1 MPYLDQSGLTR
12 LWDRMKAAFAPK
24 SHTHKASEVTGVVT
38 DTRINGESITADGV
52 ADVLVKGAYGGLT
65 YGKDGL
71 MVKYGNGL
79 QTNQNGHLFVET
91 ASDANVTERANYK
104 PLGCNRIDYAVKAAM
119 CDGKGTAWTAAEQA
133 AARERMGVD
142 AAIDAK
148 ANIAS
153 PAFTGNPTAP
163 TPSFGDSSK
172 SLATTEFVA
181 AAIAGAGAPTD
192 YVVAQGTCDFW
203 EWRMWASGVAE
214 CWGSTG
220 ETSVPVTTAWGSLF
234 EGPAHSNGFPGNTGS
249 SALAFSATVGGVKY
263 SKLFCEAPSFCS
275 CGFVPAGGAGISGVE
290 VGGGLSATS
299 TPTVYLLRP
308 TAATVQGSYSYRAV
322 GRWR

>member
-1 MPYLDQSGLTR
+1 
-12 LWDRMKAAFAPK
+12 
-24 SHTHKASEVTGVVT
+24 
-38 DTRINGESITADGV
+38 
-52 ADVLVKGAYGGLT
+52 
-65 YGKDGL
+65 
-71 MVKYGNGL
+71 
-79 QTNQNGHLFVET
+79 
-91 ASDANVTERANYK
+91 
-104 PLGCNRIDYAVKAAM
+104 M
-119 CDGKGTAWTAAEQA
+119 CDGKGAAWTAAEQA

-148 ANIAS
+148 ADIAS

-192 YVVAQGTCDFW
+192 YVVAAGTCDFW
-203 EWRMWASGVAE
+203 EWRMWASGTAE

-220 ETSVPVTTAWGSLF
+220 AASVPVTTAWGALF
-234 EGPAHSNGFPGNTGS
+234 EGPAHSNGFPGNAS
-249 SALAFSATVGGVKY
+249 ESPALAFSATVGGVKY
-263 SKLFCEAPSFCS
+263 SKLFCETPSFCS
-275 CGFVPAGGAGISGVE
+275 CGFVPAGGAGISGIE

-322 GRWR
+322 GRWK